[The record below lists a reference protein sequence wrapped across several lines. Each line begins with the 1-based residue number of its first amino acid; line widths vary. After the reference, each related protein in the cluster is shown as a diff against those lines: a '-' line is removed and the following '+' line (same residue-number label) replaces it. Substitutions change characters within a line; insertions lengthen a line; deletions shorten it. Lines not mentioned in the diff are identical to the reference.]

1 MEQPKTAAVVH
12 YFDTQGHRI
21 ACGVPGF
28 ERSTKHPRAVTC
40 PPCVRVLR
48 GEDNHGEEG
57 RAAEA
62 SSGVHEHA

>member
-40 PPCVRVLR
+40 PPCVRVL
-48 GEDNHGEEG
+48 HGEEG
-57 RAAEA
+57 HAADA
-62 SSGVHEHA
+62 SSSVHG